1 MVQNPNIDSKL
12 YYCHGQYD
20 CHIMYTESQCDLG
33 NPYCKWDGNF
43 CVGMGLCQ
51 DYYDT
56 TDMCLTLNGCIADKN
71 IKLKNIY
78 TNYKEN
84 INNIVN
90 IIGID
95 YGYFDGNV
103 ILTQQVCTDD
113 CYDSEGCAQC
123 ECCVGEGGGPPCY
136 CAPYVVGVLPLPG
149 QGTGGGDDDDTGG
162 GTGGGGDDDWI
173 PVEEGGECEN
183 DNWCATDLICI
194 SGICGVPGQGAQD
207 DACDN
212 ITASNQCEEGLICW
226 SDIIGVGPYYCD
238 SLHLTGEP
246 CAYSDHCEFGYCWDA
261 IANVSYGTCTAGNDG
276 DGCQVHWQCQS
287 GSCYEGVCAPLGEVT
302 DACTTT
308 SNCVDG
314 LYCVGGVC
322 SEDSLCAPCGAGFSP
337 GYNGVYDDTCPAGQA
352 CNFTTYWPN
361 QTDICTGTGES
372 LGGNTDGHCLP
383 LGQQNDPCI
392 VYGNQ
397 NNQAAGD
404 YLCDGDNGYECVFPF
419 AGSNYCN
426 MADTGY
432 GTIELR
438 IDDRDDY
445 AYAVNT
451 NGQGLQVGAGSDL
464 ISDVPFPSIYTYEPT
479 TDGKYFDISIKNTT
493 FLSNGDNS
501 GYAFLFFIYGVNVND
516 VANSVGFGLTTGAT
530 SNTVSIT
537 PLIDSVTG
545 MRTGAQITGTLF
557 DGAGPGTYAQHN
569 TFEPFLRIVYDY
581 LIGQTE
587 PPVVTLENGYFVNSN
602 SGLFPA
608 TPFANELE
616 IEISGCTDPTYI
628 DYNENAT
635 VDDGTCGT
643 GLTQPIIPDQDEF
656 EEIIMPSPFNP
667 ITISVDCYPNY
678 GTDIDGQDV
687 QFDPV
692 SLFLFKY
699 NTGVALTSTG
709 ILNMGGQSF
718 GSYTPD
724 DFRIIHVE
732 PYFVPSEGP
741 DNAGLYRVDIEY
753 KPDDFFD
760 GADQILYACASW
772 TGEIKEEGEGEYA
785 ENAFFD
791 DIYVPVHGI
800 PEDVVTDYRI
810 IDITVDNQELSDNFG
825 YEEDSNITIK
835 QSLFAHHNPMSG
847 MSLITGSL
855 QNTKESF
862 KSNDIDGRPSLGI
875 FYHDSDNPLRDDF
888 ISNLSAPFIQISK
901 PNLLENG
908 NGRMV
913 EELYA
918 GNQHDTWGT
927 RGVVAGKDYQFG
939 NWYVDENKDNYQSD
953 YQDVMFG
960 KDVWKKEGPGRNGFG
975 TTDIDNCIQSG
986 SYCLP
991 IVAATPANCGPASTE
1006 IQDFS
1011 TDNSGISDTPSDCV
1025 GAYKPRAWQYMNYKG
1040 VPASSGNYSE
1050 FSFEELDDSYN
1061 NHAADH
1067 YVFNPTKMYAGLNK
1081 YWNPWGYTRTTMFPE
1096 NYNLLFP
1103 AGPGRNGSPGDS
1115 DYDDNTDTANENWI
1129 AEARYYEKLYWAHW
1143 THSPE
1148 CYSYGKCLAMVAP
1161 PYHTI
1166 PYNFS
1171 SGPPST
1177 KHDYSNHYKW
1187 LNQVQKFLD
1196 TEQID
1201 ILPQSSIKIS
1211 FWMKTTRDTIT
1222 NKRGMIEVSV
1232 VRGGNPAR
1240 KGAEMSQPSE
1250 DNLQDG
1256 DYIGPTGGYDTPNLD
1271 YYDPQGYYNSIPNDG
1286 IIDVWSYTGASN
1298 RFINTEL
1305 NKWEKMEYTVNLGG
1319 SFVTNLSQLKN
1330 LYLVVQYANDVSST
1344 IWLDNFSVTEAYDF
1358 KPDVDVRIKK
1368 EQIQYGTGLLT
1379 EYHDPNDPIGLE
1391 KYNDTVAPL
1400 EAGFYFYPRY
1410 NSNETFNV
1418 DIPITYNDFRNGMYY
1433 LYDVDWGDGSSNE
1446 FTSEPE
1452 KLGNNKIIYHT
1463 YEISGIYEVT
1473 GTMLRMKPNRD
1484 YNPLGVAFNQRFTLR
1499 ININEGSDEDFSY
1512 FNSDGFSF
1520 IPYKNILPVVGGY
1533 NQQSIY
1539 YKSLKRNIGI
1549 ISDDIK
1555 VDVKFNQISDK
1566 LKTEIA
1572 LQKIEDNFYREYK
1585 QWEVKYYQQSD
1596 NTTMFK
1602 NYNLYNLPPSPT
1614 LITTTSWEQ
1623 DDELLVDDIYLLGD
1637 NDEGIF
1643 DNLDKVFNIE
1653 NPEENSITS
1662 EGMMFREEIPGTEI
1676 YIPSFYTAHY
1686 STWIYVDITGG
1697 FVVDSTLSDDNLPIL
1712 TFDHIIIDG
1721 FQSND
1726 SAHLYINGA
1735 EIARVK
1741 HESSFYCREYY
1752 CTDEGNNESY
1762 LSSELCVA
1770 DCVLPCVLEDAGDYT
1785 NEYATLEGCLS
1796 VEQTV
1801 DPGSPGGTGDSAP
1814 ITGVCE
1820 NCTEI
1825 TETITPYRFDFSPGW
1840 YKIDIVFNSQGG
1852 EDFVKIGWNIN
1863 NTNQITEGGLL
1874 NYEVLPHFLTPRYE
1888 YPNYK
1893 VDTSNANDLD
1903 FGTEIYSGN
1912 QFSGLVE
1919 HLGDSIGD
1927 LDMSDIKL
1935 FTAPHR
1941 MGEMLGCRFCFKKVL
1956 SDGNDPFPPD
1966 TAGQYLYSNIC
1977 NENGGGGGGFGDP
1990 DVFDCEELGLFT
2002 CPDGTCVQ
2010 EQWLCFEQSVG
2021 TCILEDG
2028 SIYGFCVP
2036 ESECVELDDEEE
2048 ICLNEDGTL
2057 CAPLPEG
2064 RCMLEYDCGN
2074 GVCCGDMD
2082 VLQCGCGC
2090 PNPPEGFYYH
2100 CSAEDAQGS
2109 CNIGECVLV
2118 ESGEPPPEVSNPMGS
2133 DRENRL
2139 SGIAWIPSCPRCPDT
2154 QVDPN
2159 EPVSLEL
2166 STCADDID
2174 CNAYLISC
2182 SDNVGYTVDGAES
2195 AECTGFGTC
2204 FDPFGVNNGIPCE
2217 LGDNTDIEYPHGL
2230 NEECT
2235 LDGSC
2240 LRPEILVESCFY
2252 CPKPDNDTF
2261 APTLHNFTDLS
2272 AENLSIIFPSGQN
2285 TCSPE
2290 YDGNGNNINEYYQ
2303 YLDASQEPICNPSI
2317 PFSNL
2322 TECNTFCNTLYNTE
2336 CVSHSQVY
2344 GNDFD
2349 EESQTNP
2356 ELALVAP
2363 RKFVDCCPCVCDLK
2377 KLEVVTGADPSW
2389 FFNAMVAGEIENNG
2403 MVRTSD
2409 GSLTPECYNPT
2420 ASDGDCPECQFEFK
2434 LITRFLYDP
2443 NYSMINMLNEC
2454 GISDEYIS
2462 ELCGPEPDGACCRVG
2477 YDDQGFGC
2485 DINGASCNCTHCGA
2499 CEYSTAYCC
2508 NSTSTYTNNPET
2520 CEYEECADAVAMEIA
2535 EDPEAAL
2542 TAACMN
2548 TTVLIPEIPAP
2559 CNDMACHDPL
2569 GCTGG
2574 FQRTTM
2580 VRNQRITDNPCLI
2593 DPCSEACNENYP
2605 LIEEQLLELF
2615 GSFDNPGSPRYW
2627 ANIIPEEY
2635 YIFDRVGINIDN
2647 LGVGGAE
2654 IVDVNASQE
2663 WIGENEYDNTYYYPV
2678 LPKINK
2684 YGNFNYDYFNN
2695 RWDYTVIGNN
2705 EITNIPFSLVS
2716 PATNDITVETLSTM
2730 INTNQLESNVLDDLA
2745 GLSNY
2750 GFAFSDYRPKFD
2762 NQTLKPKKTKNT
2774 NRIRNSKKNRQF

>member
-1 MVQNPNIDSKL
+1 MVQNPNIDSKI
-12 YYCHGQYD
+12 YYCHGRYN
-20 CHIMYTESQCDLG
+20 CRIMYTESQCDLG
-33 NPYCKWDGNF
+33 NPYCEWDGNF
-43 CVGMGLCQ
+43 CVGRGSCQ
-51 DYYDT
+51 DYYDNT
-56 TDMCLTLNGCIADKN
+56 GMCLTLNGCIADKN
-71 IKLKNIY
+71 LKL
-78 TNYKEN
+78 EN
-84 INNIVN
+84 IHTHYKQNINDIVG
-90 IIGID
+90 IASID
-95 YGYFDGNV
+95 YGYSDGNV
-103 ILTQQVCTDD
+103 ILTEQNCEGD
-113 CYDSEGCAQC
+113 CFNSEGCAQC
-123 ECCVGEGGGPPCY
+123 ECCIGEGGGPPCY
-136 CAPYVVGVLPLPG
+136 CAPYAVGLLPLPG
-149 QGTGGGDDDDTGG
+149 QGTGGGDSDDT
-162 GTGGGGDDDWI
+162 GGGDDDWI
-173 PVEEGGECEN
+173 PVEEGGDCAN
-183 DNWCATDLICI
+183 TGWCVEGLICI
-194 SGICGVPGQGAQD
+194 SGICGQPNQGVYG

-212 ITASNQCEEGLICW
+212 ITTSNQCEEGLICW
-226 SDIIGVGPYYCD
+226 SDIISVGPYYCD
-238 SLHLTGEP
+238 YLHLTGES
-246 CAYSDHCEFGYCWDA
+246 CTSTDHCDVGYCWGTVP
-261 IANVSYGTCTAGNDG
+261 NVSFGTCTAGNDG
-276 DGCQVHWQCQS
+276 DGCQVNWQCQS
-287 GSCYEGVCAPLGEVT
+287 GSCYNGVCTPLGEVT
-302 DACTTT
+302 DACETT

-322 SEDSLCAPCGAGFSP
+322 SEDSICAPCGAGFSP
-337 GYNGVYDDTCPAGQA
+337 GYTGVYDDICPAGQA

-383 LGQQNDPCI
+383 LGQQDDPCI

-404 YLCDGDNGYECVFPF
+404 YLCDGDNGYECVFT
-419 AGSNYCN
+419 GSNYCN
-426 MADTGY
+426 KADTGY

-438 IDDRDDY
+438 IDDRDIE

-464 ISDVPFPSIYTYEPT
+464 ISDVPFPSIYTYEPI

-493 FLSNGDNS
+493 FLSNGDTS

-516 VANSVGFGLTTGAT
+516 VANSVGFGLATGAT

-602 SGLFPA
+602 SGLVPA

-635 VDDGTCGT
+635 VDDGTCGS
-643 GLTQPIIPDQDEF
+643 GLELPSIPDQDEF
-656 EEIIMPSPFNP
+656 EEIILPSAFNP

-678 GTDIDGQDV
+678 GYEIDSQNI

-699 NTGVALTSTG
+699 NTGAALTSTG
-709 ILNMGGQSF
+709 ILNLGGQSF
-718 GSYTPD
+718 SGYTPD
-724 DFRIIHVE
+724 DFGFVYVE
-732 PYFVPSEGP
+732 PYFVPLEGP

-753 KPDDFFD
+753 KPDDFFY

-772 TGEIKEEGEGEYA
+772 TGEIKEEGEGEYV
-785 ENAFFD
+785 ENAFSD
-791 DIYVPVHGI
+791 DIYMPVYGI
-800 PEDVVTDYRI
+800 NPDVVTDYRI
-810 IDITVDNQELSDNFG
+810 IDIIVDSQEILDDFG

-875 FYHDSDNPLRDDF
+875 FYYDDDNPLQDNF

-939 NWYVDENKDNYQSD
+939 NWRVDEDKDNYQSD

-975 TTDIDNCIQSG
+975 TTDVDNCIRSG

-991 IVAATPANCGPASTE
+991 ITAATPANCGPASTE

-1011 TDNSGISDTPSDCV
+1011 TDNSGIADTPSDCV
-1025 GAYKPRAWQYMNYKG
+1025 GAYKPRAWKYMNYQT
-1040 VPASSGNYSE
+1040 VPGSSGNYTE
-1050 FSFEELDDSYN
+1050 FSSEIVDDIYDV
-1061 NHAADH
+1061 HASTH
-1067 YVFNPTKMYAGLNK
+1067 YVFDPTKMYAGSK
-1081 YWNPWGYTRTTMFPE
+1081 RYWNPWGYTRTTMFPE

-1103 AGPGRNGSPGDS
+1103 AGPGRKDSPGDS

-1129 AEARYYEKLYWAHW
+1129 AEARKQERLYWAHW

-1161 PYHTI
+1161 THHTI
-1166 PYNFS
+1166 PYNYNNGYFY
-1171 SGPPST
+1171 T
-1177 KHDYSNHYKW
+1177 KRDYSNHYKW

-1232 VRGGNPAR
+1232 VRGGDPTR

-1256 DYIGPTGGYDTPNLD
+1256 DYIGPTGIYDTPNSD

-1319 SFVTNLSQLKN
+1319 AFITQGSVTSQLKN
-1330 LYLVVQYANDVSST
+1330 LYLAVQYANDVSST

-1368 EQIQYGTGLLT
+1368 EQTQYGAGLLT
-1379 EYHDPNDPIGLE
+1379 EYHDPNDPTAAE
-1391 KYNDTVAPL
+1391 KYNDSVAPL

-1452 KLGNNKIIYHT
+1452 KLGNSKIIYHT
-1463 YEISGIYEVT
+1463 YETSGIFEVT
-1473 GTMLRMKPNRD
+1473 GTMLRMKPDRD

-1499 ININEGSDEDFSY
+1499 ININEGLDEDFSY

-1520 IPYKNILPVVGGY
+1520 IPYKNILPVIGGS
-1533 NQQSIY
+1533 NEQSIY
-1539 YKSLKRNIGI
+1539 YKSLKRNLGI
-1549 ISDDIK
+1549 ITDDIK
-1555 VDVKFNQISDK
+1555 IDVEFNEPSDK
-1566 LKTEIA
+1566 LKTEVA
-1572 LQKIEDNFYREYK
+1572 LQKIEDNFYREHK
-1585 QWEVKYYQQSD
+1585 QWEVKYYQQTD
-1596 NTTMFK
+1596 NITTFK
-1602 NYNLYNLPPSPT
+1602 NYTLNNLPPSPT
-1614 LITTTSWEQ
+1614 LITTTPWEQ
-1623 DDELLVDDIYLLGD
+1623 DAELLIDDVYLLGD

-1653 NPEENSITS
+1653 TPEENSITS
-1662 EGMMFREEIPGTEI
+1662 EGMMFREEILGTGI
-1676 YIPSFYTAHY
+1676 YIPSFYTVHY
-1686 STWIYVDITGG
+1686 STWIYVGIGGG
-1697 FVVDSTLSDDNLPIL
+1697 FVVDSTITNDNIPIL

-1741 HESSFYCREYY
+1741 HESSFYCRKYLCVTEEN
-1752 CTDEGNNESY
+1752 DESY
-1762 LSSELCVA
+1762 LNSELCIA
-1770 DCVLPCVLEDAGDYT
+1770 DCSSECVLEDPGDYN
-1785 NEYATLEGCLS
+1785 NEYATLEACLS

-1814 ITGVCE
+1814 ITGVCT

-1825 TETITPYRFDFSPGW
+1825 TETINPYRFDFSPGW

-1863 NTNQITEGGLL
+1863 DIEQITEGGLL

-1888 YPNYK
+1888 YQSYK
-1893 VDTSNANDLD
+1893 VDTSNTSQLD

-1927 LDMSDIKL
+1927 LDMSDIKI
-1935 FTAPHR
+1935 FDAPHR

-1966 TAGQYLYSNIC
+1966 TAGEYFHINTC
-1977 NENGGGGGGFGDP
+1977 GGADGDYIFI
-1990 DVFDCEELGLFT
+1990 DDGEDDFDCEELGLIT
-2002 CPDGTCVQ
+2002 CPDDTCVQ
-2010 EQWLCFEQSVG
+2010 EEWMCFEQSLG
-2021 TCILEDG
+2021 ICILEDG
-2028 SIYGFCVP
+2028 SIHGFCVP
-2036 ESECVELDDEEE
+2036 ETECIE
-2048 ICLNEDGTL
+2048 
-2057 CAPLPEG
+2057 
-2064 RCMLEYDCGN
+2064 
-2074 GVCCGDMD
+2074 
-2082 VLQCGCGC
+2082 
-2090 PNPPEGFYYH
+2090 
-2100 CSAEDAQGS
+2100 
-2109 CNIGECVLV
+2109 
-2118 ESGEPPPEVSNPMGS
+2118 PMGS
-2133 DRENRL
+2133 DGENIL
-2139 SGIAWIPSCPRCPDT
+2139 PGIEWIPSCPRCSDIQEGPDQLT
-2154 QVDPN
+2154 P
-2159 EPVSLEL
+2159 LEF

-2174 CNAYLISC
+2174 CNAYLVSC

-2204 FDPFGVNNGIPCE
+2204 LDSFGVNNGIPCE
-2217 LGDNTDIEYPHGL
+2217 LGDNSDIEYPHGL

-2261 APTLHNFTDLS
+2261 TPTLHNFTDLS
-2272 AENLSIIFPSGQN
+2272 AENLSIIFPTGQN
-2285 TCSPE
+2285 ICSPE

-2303 YLDASQEPICNPSI
+2303 YLDASQDPTCNPSI

-2322 TECNTFCNTLYNTE
+2322 AECNTVCNTLYSTE

-2349 EESQTNP
+2349 EEVQTNP
-2356 ELALVAP
+2356 EMALVAP

-2377 KLEVVTGADPSW
+2377 KLEVGAGSDAYW

-2443 NYSMINMLNEC
+2443 NYSMMNMLNEC

-2462 ELCGPEPDGACCRVG
+2462 NICGSDPGGACCDTAQTESMG
-2477 YDDQGFGC
+2477 EWGHGC
-2485 DINGASCNCTHCGA
+2485 ELNGNTCNCTYCGA
-2499 CEYSTAYCC
+2499 CGVPTSYCC
-2508 NSTSTYTNNPET
+2508 TNESSFTNSPAA
-2520 CEYEECADAVAMEIA
+2520 CEYNACAEAIALEMA
-2535 EDPEAAL
+2535 EDPEGAL
-2542 TAACMN
+2542 TSACMN
-2548 TTVLIPEIPAP
+2548 TTVLVPEVPAP

-2569 GCTGG
+2569 GCAGG
-2574 FQRTTM
+2574 FQRTTT
-2580 VRNQRITDNPCLI
+2580 VRNQRDSVGNPCFI
-2593 DPCSEACNENYP
+2593 DPCSDGCNENYP
-2605 LIEEQLLELF
+2605 LTEAEIEELF
-2615 GSFDNPGSPRYW
+2615 NGFDNPGSPKYW

-2654 IVDVNASQE
+2654 IIDVNGSQE

-2695 RWDYTVIGNN
+2695 RWDYPTTGNN
-2705 EITNIPFSLVS
+2705 EITNIPFPLKA
-2716 PATNDITVETLSTM
+2716 PTTNDITVESLSTM
-2730 INTNQLESNVLDDLA
+2730 INANQLESNVLDDLA

-2774 NRIRNSKKNRQF
+2774 NRIRNSKRNRQF